1 MIDHQIVGDTHG
13 PRQKFTF
20 LVISAHFKGVND
32 LNECLLKDIFSDHPI
47 THLHV
52 DEAID
57 LILVNRI
64 FDLTG
69 EEGLNFIRDHLAGPA
84 KLIPV
89 ILISNYADAQES
101 AVALGAR
108 RGFGKAALNSPETEK
123 ILREFLS

>member
-1 MIDHQIVGDTHG
+1 MSKTVLSIGQCSADHASISRLLQT
-13 PRQKFTF
+13 KFQAFIKTADS
-20 LVISAHFKGVND
+20 I
-32 LNECLLKDIFSDHPI
+32 E
-47 THLHV
+47 
-52 DEAID
+52 EAVKHSHNSSID

>member
-1 MIDHQIVGDTHG
+1 MSKTVLSIGQCSADHASISRLLQTKFQAMIKTADSI
-13 PRQKFTF
+13 
-20 LVISAHFKGVND
+20 
-32 LNECLLKDIFSDHPI
+32 E
-47 THLHV
+47 
-52 DEAID
+52 EAIKHSHNSSID

-69 EEGLNFIRDHLAGPA
+69 EEGLTFIRDHLAGPA

-89 ILISNYADAQES
+89 ILVSNYADAQDS

>member
-1 MIDHQIVGDTHG
+1 MSKTVLSIGQCSADHASISRLLQTKFQAMIKTADSI
-13 PRQKFTF
+13 
-20 LVISAHFKGVND
+20 
-32 LNECLLKDIFSDHPI
+32 E
-47 THLHV
+47 
-52 DEAID
+52 EAIKHSHNSSID

-69 EEGLNFIRDHLAGPA
+69 EEGLTFIQDHLAGPA

-89 ILISNYADAQES
+89 ILVSNYADAQDS

>member
-1 MIDHQIVGDTHG
+1 MSKTVLSIGQCSADHASISRLLQT
-13 PRQKFTF
+13 KFQAYIKTADS
-20 LVISAHFKGVND
+20 IEEAFKHSHN
-32 LNECLLKDIFSDHPI
+32 SS
-47 THLHV
+47 
-52 DEAID
+52 ID

-89 ILISNYADAQES
+89 ILISNYADAQDS
-101 AVALGAR
+101 AVALGAK

>member
-1 MIDHQIVGDTHG
+1 MSKTVLSIGQCSADHASISRLLQT
-13 PRQKFTF
+13 KFQAFIKTADS
-20 LVISAHFKGVND
+20 I
-32 LNECLLKDIFSDHPI
+32 
-47 THLHV
+47 
-52 DEAID
+52 DEAVKHSHNSSID

-84 KLIPV
+84 NLIPV

>member
-1 MIDHQIVGDTHG
+1 MSKTVLSIGQCSADHASISRLLQT
-13 PRQKFTF
+13 KFQAFIKTADS
-20 LVISAHFKGVND
+20 IEEAFKHSHN
-32 LNECLLKDIFSDHPI
+32 SS
-47 THLHV
+47 
-52 DEAID
+52 ID

>member
-1 MIDHQIVGDTHG
+1 MSKTVLSIGQCSADHASISRLLQT
-13 PRQKFTF
+13 KFQAFIKTADS
-20 LVISAHFKGVND
+20 I
-32 LNECLLKDIFSDHPI
+32 
-47 THLHV
+47 
-52 DEAID
+52 DEAVKHSHNSSID

>member
-1 MIDHQIVGDTHG
+1 MSKTVLSIGQCSADHASISRLLQT
-13 PRQKFTF
+13 KFQAIIKTADS
-20 LVISAHFKGVND
+20 I
-32 LNECLLKDIFSDHPI
+32 E
-47 THLHV
+47 
-52 DEAID
+52 EAVKHSHNNSSID

-89 ILISNYADAQES
+89 ILVSNYADAQDS
-101 AVALGAR
+101 AVALGAK

>member
-1 MIDHQIVGDTHG
+1 MSKTVLSIGQCSADHASISRLLQN
-13 PRQKFTF
+13 KFQAIIKTADS
-20 LVISAHFKGVND
+20 I
-32 LNECLLKDIFSDHPI
+32 E
-47 THLHV
+47 
-52 DEAID
+52 EANKHSHHSSID
-57 LILVNRI
+57 LILVTRI

>member
-1 MIDHQIVGDTHG
+1 MSKMVLSIGQCSADHASISRLLQT
-13 PRQKFTF
+13 KFQAIIKTADS
-20 LVISAHFKGVND
+20 I
-32 LNECLLKDIFSDHPI
+32 E
-47 THLHV
+47 
-52 DEAID
+52 EANKHSHHSSID

-89 ILISNYADAQES
+89 ILVSNYADAQDS
-101 AVALGAR
+101 AVDLGAKP
-108 RGFGKAALNSPETEK
+108 GFGKAALNSPETEK

>member
-1 MIDHQIVGDTHG
+1 MSKTVLSIGQCSADHASISRLLQT
-13 PRQKFTF
+13 KFQAFIKTADS
-20 LVISAHFKGVND
+20 I
-32 LNECLLKDIFSDHPI
+32 
-47 THLHV
+47 
-52 DEAID
+52 DEAVKHAHNSSID

-123 ILREFLS
+123 ILREFLF